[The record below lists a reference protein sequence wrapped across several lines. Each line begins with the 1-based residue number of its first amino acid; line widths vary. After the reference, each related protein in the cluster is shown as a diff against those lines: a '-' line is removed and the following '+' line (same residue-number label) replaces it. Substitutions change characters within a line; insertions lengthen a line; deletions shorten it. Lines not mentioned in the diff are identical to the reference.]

1 MTQRLDRINRFLEGV
16 TRNRREIT
24 TPEGIV
30 LEVDVANNGE
40 RLAAFLIDFLFWI
53 LASILVLVMIVML
66 SAQRLGGPILTTILF
81 FITFLIRNLYFIH
94 FELASRGATP
104 GKRIVHLKV
113 IDRRGGP
120 VRPAAVVA
128 RNLTREVEIFLPLG
142 LFFTLPF
149 AAGNFWIYAAYFGWV
164 VIVSALPL
172 FNRDHLR
179 AGDIIA
185 GTMVIAVPRRVLLA
199 ELSESQARY
208 AFTRSQL
215 GAYGAFELQV
225 LEELLRRPMS
235 METMD
240 VQRQVCDKICKKIGW
255 TDPVPPTETTQFL
268 RAFYT
273 TERAFLE
280 SEQLFGRYRAD
291 KTEAA
296 GTARPDGVVQSNTA
310 ARLSASKPSFAAR
323 KS

>member
-1 MTQRLDRINRFLEGV
+1 MTQRLERINRFLEGV

-40 RLAAFLIDFLFWI
+40 RLAAFLIDFLFWM
-53 LASILVLVMIVML
+53 LASILVLVLMVLL
-66 SAQRLGGPILTTILF
+66 SIERLSGPILTTILY

-94 FELASRGATP
+94 FELASQGATP
-104 GKRIVHLKV
+104 GKRIAHLKV
-113 IDRRGGP
+113 IDRGGGP
-120 VRPAAVVA
+120 VRPAAIVA

-142 LFFTLPF
+142 LFFTLPL
-149 AAGNFWIYAAYFGWV
+149 AASGGNFWIYAAYFGWI
-164 VIVSALPL
+164 VIVSALPF

-235 METMD
+235 VETMD
-240 VQRQVCDKICKKIGW
+240 VQRQVCERICKKIGW
-255 TDPVPPTETTQFL
+255 TDPVPSAEITQFL

-296 GTARPDGVVQSNTA
+296 GTARP
-310 ARLSASKPSFAAR
+310 
-323 KS
+323 